1 MHFIKKLR
9 QAALGIAG
17 LFSVPF
23 WKKIEKSFSNIIDDK
38 ATVYDAKID
47 QFYNQTHIGG
57 YTHRHFDGSHT
68 PAKMWEKVK
77 EALPDDSN
85 YEELKNYILSLS
97 KDLQTPMGIPL
108 INIENKEAFE
118 KFAAHMSEKFAVKKV
133 GC

>member
-23 WKKIEKSFSNIIDDK
+23 GKKIEKSFSNIIDDK
-38 ATVYDAKID
+38 ATVYDAKFD

-68 PAKMWEKVK
+68 PAKVWKK
-77 EALPDDSN
+77 
-85 YEELKNYILSLS
+85 LKRHYQTILIM
-97 KDLQTPMGIPL
+97 K
-108 INIENKEAFE
+108 N
-118 KFAAHMSEKFAVKKV
+118 
-133 GC
+133 